1 MTLDEISKKLELQ
14 GNQMP
19 KRGWTRE
26 DTNGEETF
34 GLNFTKVQ
42 EIARELESD
51 PAFADELYSSGNHDL
66 KVLAT
71 FIDDPK
77 SYTLDELNKRAEQLY
92 PSPFAEKFC
101 RQVLAK
107 SDHAVHFVDKWSEC
121 ADCDY
126 RCYAFYIL
134 SELAKKTNR
143 LSNEFYA
150 RFLEDIA
157 AHIHEETD
165 TVKEAM
171 QQAIVAIGARDKR
184 LQKLSKEIAEQIGK
198 VPVTGSK
205 KALEPIKKLEKVL
218 H

>member
-34 GLNFTKVQ
+34 GLNFSKVQ

-51 PAFADELYSSGNHDL
+51 PAFADELYSSENHDL

-77 SYTLDELNKRAEQLY
+77 SYTLDELNKRVEQLY

-121 ADCDY
+121 SDGDY

-143 LSNEFYA
+143 LSDDFYA
-150 RFLEDIA
+150 RFLDDISL
-157 AHIHEETD
+157 HIHEETD
-165 TVKEAM
+165 RVKEAM
-171 QQAIVAIGARDKR
+171 HQAFIAIGSRDQK
-184 LQKLSKEIAEQIGK
+184 LQKLSKEMADQIGK
-198 VPVTGSK
+198 VPVKGASK
-205 KALEPIKKLEKVL
+205 PLDPKKKLDKVL
-218 H
+218 S